1 MLWKNDWKVINRY
14 RKTSGQNLRCNT
26 VRVQVSM
33 EQVASIKINQKDTNY
48 LTPSR
53 TSSGTGPW
61 EYIKGMNEAGE
72 EE

>member
-1 MLWKNDWKVINRY
+1 M
-14 RKTSGQNLRCNT
+14 
-26 VRVQVSM
+26 VQVSM
-33 EQVASIKINQKDTNY
+33 EQVASIKTNQKDTNY

-61 EYIKGMNEAGE
+61 EYIQGMNEAGE